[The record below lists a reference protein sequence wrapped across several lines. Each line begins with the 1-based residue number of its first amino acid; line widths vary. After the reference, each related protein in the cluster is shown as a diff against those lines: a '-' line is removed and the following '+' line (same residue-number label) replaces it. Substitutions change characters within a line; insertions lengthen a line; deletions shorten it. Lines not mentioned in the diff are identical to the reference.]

1 MDASSILYFVVSIQ
15 LLLLCVHL
23 YIVTEVVSLYAC
35 MVIVLVVTVLKYLIY
50 ISRDL
55 IGMVSKYYFLY
66 VVTVFVLTLE
76 C

>member
-1 MDASSILYFVVSIQ
+1 
-15 LLLLCVHL
+15 
-23 YIVTEVVSLYAC
+23 

-66 VVTVFVLTLE
+66 VDTVFVLTLE